1 MIKLPTLVEI
11 QTDIENAI
19 ESAFNIKIPKTGKNF
34 FRVLS
39 VVLAGVFKIYYL
51 VIGNLQKNI
60 FPDTADPESK
70 GGTLE
75 RFGRVKLGRNPF
87 GAVAG
92 QYAIVVTGTI
102 GAVIKAQT
110 TFKSNEG
117 TLNPGKLF
125 ILDEQF
131 TLVTGNDVITVRAL
145 SAGVESKLDD
155 LNTLTATSPI
165 DSVDSLVTIDHEVV
179 EPHAA
184 EDIEAYRKA
193 ITTSFRLETQGG
205 SPGDYRI
212 WAQDAQGVAKVYNYA
227 KSGFPNQVYLFVEA
241 TKLDS
246 IDGKG
251 TPSSPLLASVED
263 VVNFSPDI
271 TLSNN
276 ERSRRPSQ
284 VIVDYEPITPRNVD
298 IEIVGFSAITLPIQT
313 LISSALLELVD
324 GIRPFV
330 AGVDILDE
338 KNDILDVNR
347 IIAAIISQKPG
358 AIFASINLKVDGV
371 TLLTFTFENG
381 DIPYLNAVTYV

>member
-39 VVLAGVFKIYYL
+39 VVLAGVLKIFYL
-51 VIGNLQKNI
+51 VIANLQKNI

-92 QYAIVVTGTI
+92 KYEIVVTGTI

-117 TLNPGKLF
+117 TLNPGKLY
-125 ILDEQF
+125 ILDEAF
-131 TLVTGNDVITVRAL
+131 TLVTGNDLITVRAL
-145 SAGVESKLDD
+145 VAGVDGKLDD
-155 LNTLTATSPI
+155 LDTLSATSPI
-165 DSVDSLVTIDHEVV
+165 DSVDSLATVDNEVV
-179 EPHAA
+179 EPRAA

-212 WAQDAQGVAKVYNYA
+212 WAQDAQGVAKVYAYA
-227 KSGFPNQVYLFVEA
+227 NSGFPNQVNLFVEA
-241 TKLDS
+241 TKADS

-251 TPSSPLLASVED
+251 TPSPALLSSVED
-263 VVNFSPDI
+263 VVDFSPDI

-276 ERSRRPSQ
+276 ERSRRPAQ
-284 VIVDYEPITPRNVD
+284 VVVNYAPITPRDID
-298 IEIVGFSAITLPIQT
+298 IEIVGFSAITVPIQT
-313 LISSALLELVD
+313 LISGALEELVD
-324 GIRPFV
+324 TIRPFV

-338 KNDILDVNR
+338 KNDILDVNK

-358 AIFASINLKVDGV
+358 AIFASIVLKVDGV
-371 TLLTFTFENG
+371 TLLTFTFEDG
-381 DIPYLNAVTYV
+381 DIPYLNSVTYV